1 MHDLVLAGAAT
12 HGPGIEAIVGS
23 VVLGIDL
30 DSPWGADPA
39 FRALV
44 LYGVFPVLGASGI
57 AMWQLPRLPSTR
69 RGR

>member
-1 MHDLVLAGAAT
+1 MKPAPTRLAL
-12 HGPGIEAIVGS
+12 HWLHIVGS
-23 VVLGIDL
+23 VVLGIYL

-44 LYGVFPVLGASGI
+44 LYGVFAVLGASGI
-57 AMWQLPRLPSTR
+57 AMWQLPRLLCTR